1 MRQITH
7 FILQAQEI
15 QCCTPSRVRCIHALR
30 VYAEVAGF
38 VGLQGEQKQQRAPWL
53 FFSVQRLRSFRQVVQ
68 HACKSVAYE
77 QIRLIDAN
85 TSSIFRR

>member
-53 FFSVQRLRSFRQVVQ
+53 FFFPSNAFVAFARSFNMPVSQL
-68 HACKSVAYE
+68 HMSKF
-77 QIRLIDAN
+77 D
-85 TSSIFRR
+85 

>member
-1 MRQITH
+1 MRCV
-7 FILQAQEI
+7 FMLKW
-15 QCCTPSRVRCIHALR
+15 PALL
-30 VYAEVAGF
+30 VCKVSKTATGTMAV
-38 VGLQGEQKQQRAPWL
+38 